1 MQQPD
6 MTTHRSVTIK
16 DIARHC
22 GVHFVT
28 VSRALRSVPRVSPAT
43 VQAIVRAAEEL
54 GYDAATGHAG
64 RHLVARG
71 HHTQVRNNVIG
82 LCFPPN
88 FVRHAYFADLFEGII
103 EELTQAGIT
112 IHLIPTYSPELPTVK
127 LSSVPEVLRRGETDG
142 ALITRWPEQY
152 GSLVEMLRSEPN
164 FGNRPIVSLLCLL
177 PGCSAVITDDYAGAY
192 AAMHYL
198 LNLGHRR
205 ILHFLFPEFDTFPS
219 PQRYA
224 AIRQACCDYGVD
236 PDHLLIYAA
245 MDWETTVSRRMGK
258 PLHRALAQH
267 PDITAILAPNDLY
280 AVQIADVLHAMGY
293 TVPDDVSL
301 VGFDDVIPL
310 LNTTRENMLTT
321 VRLPL
326 ETVGRESARLLVQR
340 IQGAIPDE
348 HISILP
354 TELVIRH
361 STAPPR
367 GR

>member
-1 MQQPD
+1 
-6 MTTHRSVTIK
+6 
-16 DIARHC
+16 
-22 GVHFVT
+22 
-28 VSRALRSVPRVSPAT
+28 
-43 VQAIVRAAEEL
+43 
-54 GYDAATGHAG
+54 
-64 RHLVARG
+64 
-71 HHTQVRNNVIG
+71 
-82 LCFPPN
+82 
-88 FVRHAYFADLFEGII
+88 
-103 EELTQAGIT
+103 
-112 IHLIPTYSPELPTVK
+112 
-127 LSSVPEVLRRGETDG
+127 
-142 ALITRWPEQY
+142 
-152 GSLVEMLRSEPN
+152 
-164 FGNRPIVSLLCLL
+164 
-177 PGCSAVITDDYAGAY
+177 VITDDYAGAY